1 MVYQYGK
8 DYGKLSVLKLPK
20 DFFFEGPEQADAI
33 IDQDPVIAQEF
44 GLWNRMGVE
53 VIRGRTSNLIVDG
66 ELIYVEPVFIRSRQ
80 NPVPKLEK
88 VAVVVRGRAY
98 LSATLEG
105 ALKAAYDFQKTFQAA
120 EN

>member
-1 MVYQYGK
+1 
-8 DYGKLSVLKLPK
+8 
-20 DFFFEGPEQADAI
+20 
-33 IDQDPVIAQEF
+33 
-44 GLWNRMGVE
+44 
-53 VIRGRTSNLIVDG
+53 VDG